1 MRGTTACSG
10 GGRAQAAS
18 GTPQPR
24 GLVGRRDGGHTL
36 GLLSRPPAQ
45 IRGRQSE
52 LGQASGPP
60 GGPHLLLP
68 QVRGLGRPE
77 ISQGSGKA
85 ELSADDGCLPPAPP
99 PASIWTLHIPSS
111 VRGRERTFTHTWEV
125 TAGPTLPTWE
135 AGNPSLPPHPLP
147 GPHLPPQRTIL
158 ELPGQNQGGLGA
170 RMGGPALPPR
180 PQPRPASAP
189 APLTGPRARASP
201 PRAAARSPPGWP

>member
-1 MRGTTACSG
+1 M
-10 GGRAQAAS
+10 
-18 GTPQPR
+18 
-24 GLVGRRDGGHTL
+24 GRRDGGHTL

-85 ELSADDGCLPPAPP
+85 ELSADDGCLPSAPP

-111 VRGRERTFTHTWEV
+111 VRGRERTFSHTWGSHCRAHPADLGSRKPFPASPPPSWSPSASSEN
-125 TAGPTLPTWE
+125 
-135 AGNPSLPPHPLP
+135 NPGAARAEPGGSWGQDGRPLP
-147 GPHLPPQRTIL
+147 EGYCGSRQRC
-158 ELPGQNQGGLGA
+158 P
-170 RMGGPALPPR
+170 PPR
-180 PQPRPASAP
+180 PPAPPASAA
-189 APLTGPRARASP
+189 APLAGPRARASP
-201 PRAAARSPPGWP
+201 PWAEARSPPGQP